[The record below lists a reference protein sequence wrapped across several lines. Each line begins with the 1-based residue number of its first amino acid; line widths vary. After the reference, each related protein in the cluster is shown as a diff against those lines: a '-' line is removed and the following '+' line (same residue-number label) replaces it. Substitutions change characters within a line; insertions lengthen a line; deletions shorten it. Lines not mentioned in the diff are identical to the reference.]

1 MGQVKC
7 VSWKGHSTPAQL
19 ALNSASRQC
28 NGKSIL
34 LNSVQILLLT
44 CDVYQL
50 FAINVFPSLA
60 DLYTLISKLKSCF
73 SDLTISVMMYVNIEP
88 TEDIDLF
95 FL

>member
-19 ALNSASRQC
+19 ALISASRQHS
-28 NGKSIL
+28 GKSNL
-34 LNSVQILLLT
+34 LNSEQILLLT

-60 DLYTLISKLKSCF
+60 GLYTLI
-73 SDLTISVMMYVNIEP
+73 
-88 TEDIDLF
+88 
-95 FL
+95 